1 MDNSKP
7 IKISNESAAKAFIRG
22 EFRRL
27 RERFEEVND
36 KHILAFKRK
45 KKTLKNFYQLQL
57 DINRE
62 SLSELLIEHKIFNK
76 GKTAELTQYIYI
88 GSTAIDIEGYKYT
101 KDEHFYPLCSHVVDK
116 KRPMSNN
123 GYCIRAL
130 VYVSEHAMAR
140 MITRNSKQSIKV
152 VVDTLA
158 DIFNENTIRMI
169 CSDADVK
176 FEDFV
181 VVTRNCYIP
190 FVRQENSGIPIMKTW
205 VPEECWD
212 DKNHM
217 KLSNL
222 AHSLTEGEIRVFESN
237 VFNSE
242 VYISPNL

>member
-1 MDNSKP
+1 MDNSKL

-27 RERFEEVND
+27 RELFNSVND
-36 KHILAFKRK
+36 KHNLAFERK
-45 KKTLKNFYQLQL
+45 NKTLKNFYQLQL

-62 SLSELLIEHKIFNK
+62 SLSELLIEHKTFNK
-76 GKTAELTQYIYI
+76 GKTAELTEYIYV
-88 GSTAIDIEGYKYT
+88 GATAIDIEGYKYT

-116 KRPMSNN
+116 KRPMRND

-130 VYVSEHAMAR
+130 VYISEHAMAR

-152 VVDTLA
+152 VVDTVA
-158 DIFNENTIRMI
+158 GIFNENTIRMI
-169 CSDADVK
+169 YSDADVK

-205 VPEECWD
+205 VPEEHWD
-212 DKNHM
+212 DNNYM

-222 AHSLTEGEIRVFESN
+222 AHSLTAGEIRVFETS

-242 VYISPNL
+242 VYLSPN